1 MQVLDDPHDQPLAG
15 QPLEQV
21 EEGREQLHPL
31 DLLARRGAGE
41 QRCERIPLGRQQH
54 VDAGDPH
61 QVAERVGDDAER
73 DLARRHVGGVPGEH
87 QCVAEAPH
95 GLGDEPA
102 LADAGLAGD
111 EQAPAGAAAGA
122 HDSPGDPVQLGL
134 AADEAPAHE
143 AMVAGEWPDGHDDFV
158 GTRGRHQ
165 TAGRGAGSQRL
176 HPLRRRDGTSVTTGS
191 TG

>member
-1 MQVLDDPHDQPLAG
+1 MG

-54 VDAGDPH
+54 VDAGDPQ

-73 DLARRHVGGVPGEH
+73 DLARRHVGGVPGEN

-134 AADEAPAHE
+134 AADEPPDHLP
-143 AMVAGEWPDGHDDFV
+143 MVAGDEAVDHGWTV
-158 GTRGRHQ
+158 GTCDRHQ
-165 TAGRGAGSQRL
+165 
-176 HPLRRRDGTSVTTGS
+176 
-191 TG
+191 